1 MTIFKKLIIVAL
13 FAGTIVVITQA
24 YSNYS
29 PDSYRIEAISS
40 RIDTTNNVLV
50 AISQKL
56 NSIVDLMQNK
66 NR

>member
-29 PDSYRIEAISS
+29 ADSYRIEAISS
-40 RIDTTNNVLV
+40 RIETTNNVLV
-50 AISQKL
+50 TINQKL
-56 NSIVDLMQNK
+56 NSIIDLMQNK